1 MNLSDFQGVELTG
14 FDDQLVF
21 GGGEGG
27 IESGFQNFVLG
38 D

>member
-1 MNLSDFQGVELTG
+1 MNLSDLQGVESTG
-14 FDDQLVF
+14 LDDQLAF

-27 IESGFQNFVLG
+27 TESGFQNFVLG